1 MKRCTST
8 HSKFRSWRGSVALA
22 TLLLGSSGG
31 FAEDPRW
38 IPTDELQASQVS
50 LPSLIDETAGSESAD
65 PSSGLAGD
73 VDPVERELRL
83 QRAIADSLHGDN
95 QKAIDSLGDPA
106 SNDTAALYASAMWMM
121 QNGNVAEGMQTLR
134 SIADRD
140 DAPPEIHKFLAV
152 GHLHLDQPQA
162 AEAAADIYLDANQN
176 DAYTHYVRGL
186 AILRQDDPVRAHDS
200 LRQAGYDEDDVAQIQ
215 TVAMQVP
222 VDVMQRRLT
231 IGEPITGIQNRSRY
245 DDGCDSLGGG
255 QAQNKSYN
263 VTVLFAGEYDS
274 NVPLQPRFSGLGS
287 NIDHDDYRFL
297 MASFLDL
304 QLMSTEQFN
313 LGLVGSTYNT
323 FQVDAN
329 EFNIQ
334 DYMGGAYTNALLTED
349 LVGSL
354 RYEYHHTLVDSDRF
368 ADEHRLTPSLTWLGS
383 RGHTTL
389 FYEFNPINSRAP
401 MLIPAQN
408 QSTDIHRT
416 GITQAL
422 YTFGGEGRVYGGYQ
436 YAEGHAVG
444 ADFDRTTH
452 MVTGRIERP
461 LPRGWIADLDVRYV
475 WDDYANPNS
484 LDFYDR
490 ARDDERVEV
499 RSGLQKNF
507 PAPVSLRFDY
517 TYINN
522 DSNTANLFG
531 VRFYDY
537 DRHIV
542 STQLIF
548 SL

>member
-1 MKRCTST
+1 MTC
-8 HSKFRSWRGSVALA
+8 
-22 TLLLGSSGG
+22 LLGTTAGV
-31 FAEDPRW
+31 ADQPHW
-38 IPTDELQASQVS
+38 VPTDELQASHVDVPTS
-50 LPSLIDETAGSESAD
+50 ILETRPTDAIAPSIELSEDID
-65 PSSGLAGD
+65 PI
-73 VDPVERELRL
+73 ERELRL
-83 QRAIADSLHGDN
+83 QRAIADSLYGDN
-95 QKAIDSLGDPA
+95 QKAIDSLGEPDRD
-106 SNDTAALYASAMWMM
+106 DTAAMYASAMWMM
-121 QNGNVAEGMQTLR
+121 QNGKVDEGMQTLR
-134 SIADRD
+134 LIADRD
-140 DAPPEIHKFLAV
+140 DAPPETHKFLAV
-152 GHLHLDQPQA
+152 GHLHLDQPQS
-162 AEAAADIYLDANQN
+162 AEAAADIYLDANQD

-222 VDVMQRRLT
+222 VDVRQRRLT
-231 IGEPITGIQNRSRY
+231 IGEPIKGIQNRSRY
-245 DDGCDSLGGG
+245 DDGCDSLGGAS
-255 QAQNKSYN
+255 AQSKPYN
-263 VTVLFAGEYDS
+263 FTILFAGEYDS

-287 NIDHDDYRFL
+287 NFDHDDYRFL

-304 QLMSTEQFN
+304 QLMSTEDFN

-334 DYMGGAYTNALLTED
+334 DYMGGAYTNALLSED
-349 LVGSL
+349 LVGAL

-368 ADEHRLTPSLTWLGS
+368 ADEHRLTPSMTWLGS

-401 MLIPAQN
+401 FLIPAQN

-422 YTFGGEGRVYGGYQ
+422 YTFGGDGRVYGGYQ
-436 YAEGHAVG
+436 YAEGHADG
-444 ADFDRTTH
+444 SDFDVNTH

-461 LPRGWIADLDVRYV
+461 LPRQWIADLDVRYV

-499 RSGLQKNF
+499 RAGLQRNF
-507 PAPVSLRFDY
+507 VAPVSLRFDY

-522 DSNTANLFG
+522 DSNTENLFG